1 MMTLQRILCV
11 YGASNFVLLESYF
24 LIDWT
29 YRNYWICLDTFK
41 VSSWQ
46 ETSPNIPN
54 AANIRHSHNVR
65 WRHLLVRIESPIAIT
80 ADPLFV
86 FIIIGAFTTVI
97 SFQVGIHRLLRHP
110 FISVR
115 ESLISRWFWFLPRE
129 HNNAYNLCLDTEFII
144 FDHFWNVSFGLVSCR
159 TN

>member
-1 MMTLQRILCV
+1 MVRVILCFWNLIFLSIGLV
-11 YGASNFVLLESYF
+11 GIIGSVWILLKF
-24 LIDWT
+24 
-29 YRNYWICLDTFK
+29 RLDRKRHPTKRTQRTFD
-41 VSSWQ
+41 
-46 ETSPNIPN
+46 I
-54 AANIRHSHNVR
+54 IVR
-65 WRHLLVRIESPIAIT
+65 WRQLDVRIESPIAIT

-97 SFQVGIHRLLRHP
+97 SFQVGIHRLLRQS

-115 ESLISRWFWFLPRE
+115 ESRISRWFWILPRE

-144 FDHFWNVSFGLVSCR
+144 FDHFWNVSFGMVSGW